1 MDSKEKIVQ
10 VAFNLFLTKGYKD
23 ISLREIVEKVGL
35 TKGAFYHY
43 YKSKEELFTEVV
55 ERYVLNAS
63 DAIFDNLPK
72 DNLKEF
78 MAGYLTLLV
87 KFIDQVTNTASAF
100 GEKDSVTYYN
110 LIFEALRLL
119 PGFNERIHEVHRRE
133 REAWIEVIQNAKASG
148 EIITD
153 FDDANLAKLFICSND
168 GIGMHVIL
176 EGRLKEIFQEISA
189 VWSGIY
195 KLIEA

>member
-1 MDSKEKIVQ
+1 MDTKEKIVQ

-55 ERYVLNAS
+55 ERYVLDIS
-63 DAIFDNLPK
+63 DAIYDNLPK
-72 DNLKEF
+72 DNLKTF
-78 MAGYLTLLV
+78 MTGYLSMLV
-87 KFIDQVTNTASAF
+87 KFIDQTILNASSF

-110 LIFEALRLL
+110 LIFEAMRLL
-119 PGFNERIHEVHRRE
+119 PGFNEKIHEVHRRE
-133 REAWIEVIQNAKASG
+133 REAWVEVIRNAKASG
-148 EIITD
+148 EIVTS
-153 FDDANLAKLFICSND
+153 FDANSLAKLFICSND

-176 EGRLKEIFQEISA
+176 EGRLKELYQEISG
-189 VWSGIY
+189 VWNGIY